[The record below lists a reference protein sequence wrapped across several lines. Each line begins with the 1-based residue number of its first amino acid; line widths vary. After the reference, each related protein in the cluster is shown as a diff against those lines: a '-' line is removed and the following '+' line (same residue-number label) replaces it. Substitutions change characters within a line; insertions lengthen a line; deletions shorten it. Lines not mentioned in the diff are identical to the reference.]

1 MYKIS
6 VIVPV
11 YNNEEYIVACI
22 NSIVGQSVFKE
33 MEIIV
38 INDGSTDASRERL
51 KMFENYEN
59 ITIIDKCNEGS
70 GIARNVGI
78 DVAKG
83 EFLMF
88 VDGDDRLAASDIAE
102 VLYNA
107 AIENQVNICS
117 GNFVRLIN
125 GRLIDRYEKRRKFLA
140 YSKEGVIPIRD
151 IQFPYGHQRYIFKTD
166 YIRGKN
172 IRYTSYK
179 RGQDATFCA
188 DALANDENMFHL
200 NRNVY
205 IYRTSQK
212 KVKFSLQKSMDYMH
226 SFIHIL
232 ELADKMNWTYMAD
245 NAAFEMRIFCIKTMY
260 AQMTRDDWGIIDEA
274 NACIDFWNHG
284 HKKKLKRLL
293 AYESF
298 KAKGIA
304 YWKQYLEVNICRFRD
319 KIFANLVYLFFSKP
333 DAVIQ

>member
-125 GRLIDRYEKRRKFLA
+125 GKLVDRFENRRKYLA
-140 YSKEGVIPIRD
+140 YSKEGMIPTRD
-151 IQFPYGHQRYIFKTD
+151 FQFPYGHQRYIFKTD

-172 IRYTSYK
+172 IRYTAYK

-188 DALANDENMFHL
+188 DALADDESMFHL

-205 IYRTSQK
+205 VYRTSHK
-212 KVKFSLQKSMDYMH
+212 KVSFSLQKSTDYLR

-232 ELADKMNWTYMAD
+232 KLADKMNWEYMAD

-260 AQMTRDDWGIIDEA
+260 IQMSKDDCGIIDEA
-274 NACIDFWNHG
+274 NACIDTWNRG
-284 HKKKLKRLL
+284 HEKKLRHLL
-293 AYESF
+293 VYDEF

-304 YWKQYLEVNICRFRD
+304 YWKQFLEVNTCRLRD
-319 KIFANLVYLFFSKP
+319 KIRAKLIYMLFSKP
-333 DAVIQ
+333 EDAFQ